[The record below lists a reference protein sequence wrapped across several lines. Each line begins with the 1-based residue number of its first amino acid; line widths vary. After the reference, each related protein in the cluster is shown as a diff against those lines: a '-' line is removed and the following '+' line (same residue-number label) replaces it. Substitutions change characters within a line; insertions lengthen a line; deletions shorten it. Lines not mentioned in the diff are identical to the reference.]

1 MNTVVIFADMP
12 RMYSTTKAQRD
23 AMSPEEQD
31 AIWAEYR
38 EYWKGYEGHNNRRS
52 DIQFDTERDW
62 DERGITARDAY
73 NDEHPR
79 QSGGERV

>member
-1 MNTVVIFADMP
+1 MTWNEIILEAC
-12 RMYSTTKAQRD
+12 
-23 AMSPEEQD
+23 
-31 AIWAEYR
+31 
-38 EYWKGYEGHNNRRS
+38 RRS
-52 DIQFDTERDW
+52 WNRPDITIDEVRAKQAQVNADIQFDTERDW

>member
-1 MNTVVIFADMP
+1 MDQAS
-12 RMYSTTKAQRD
+12 YTTWWN
-23 AMSPEEQD
+23 EQVL
-31 AIWAEYR
+31 ECC
-38 EYWKGYEGHNNRRS
+38 RRS
-52 DIQFDTERDW
+52 WNMPNLTLEEMRGRQIAAAKRRFLQSEVQFDRDRDL

>member
-1 MNTVVIFADMP
+1 MNNWNEIILEAC
-12 RMYSTTKAQRD
+12 
-23 AMSPEEQD
+23 
-31 AIWAEYR
+31 
-38 EYWKGYEGHNNRRS
+38 RRS
-52 DIQFDTERDW
+52 WNRPDLTIEEVLARQVAAARRFVWTRSQSETQYDCERDI